1 MGRNL
6 LQEEMSD
13 AVIEIVDDAG
23 YDIEW
28 KGREYRAILDDPQIM
43 QELEIGGFAPSG
55 SWLLKIPRKC
65 FNMGDGP
72 FPEINDRIKMEG
84 KAYKV
89 IENTNRP
96 CSPLFAITVEA

>member
-28 KGREYRAILDDPQIM
+28 KGREYKAILDDPQIM
-43 QELEIGGFAPSG
+43 EELEIGGFTPSG
-55 SWLLKIPRKC
+55 SWMLKIPRKC
-65 FNMGDGP
+65 FNLGDGP

-84 KAYKV
+84 KAYRV
-89 IENTNRP
+89 VENTNRP